1 VKQEYRNT
9 FVAQSIGSIFDCCC
23 AVLFHFFLTR
33 PQDQFLSFFLQE
45 YRNTIVAQNIESMFV
60 VTLSA
65 VISVLV
71 TAKLWMLH
79 NEIKK
84 HCMTVC
90 AELPGKITGLT

>member
-1 VKQEYRNT
+1 
-9 FVAQSIGSIFDCCC
+9 
-23 AVLFHFFLTR
+23 
-33 PQDQFLSFFLQE
+33 LQE
-45 YRNTIVAQNIESMFV
+45 YRNTIIAQNIESMFV

-71 TAKLWMLH
+71 TAKLWVLH

-90 AELPGKITGLT
+90 FR